1 MGVYL
6 VSVTARDWS
15 EPGEDGYGDIAAAL
29 NTELG
34 RRGLPPYEPRPA
46 VREAPGWFEEKISP
60 SMDGFDALCRAR
72 LTPEERRA
80 LLDWSVLVPFAL
92 DDGVPLPVGSAYT
105 DETLV
110 VGAPQVLALAER
122 LAAALGLPLDVI
134 PADGGNLGLT
144 LWFLEGEAEKAAATR
159 PGRWAEDLA
168 TAFYTALY
176 LRAAQY
182 SLRYGCPMTYC

>member
-34 RRGLPPYEPRPA
+34 RRGLPPYEPREA

-72 LTPEERRA
+72 LTPEERHT
-80 LLDWSVLVPFAL
+80 LLDWTLLVPFAL
-92 DDGVPLPVGSAYT
+92 DDGVLLPVGSAYA

-110 VGAPQVLALAER
+110 VGAPRVLALAER
-122 LAAALGLPLDVI
+122 LAAALGLPLDLV
-134 PADGGNLGLT
+134 PAARGNLELT
-144 LWFLEGEAEKAAATR
+144 FWFLEGGAEKAAATR
-159 PGRWAEDLA
+159 PGPWADDLA

-182 SLRYGCPMTYC
+182 ALWHGCPMTYC